1 MLEHI
6 PEDGV
11 IARVQASPGRRV
23 FGCGAIVALGMLL
36 VMLAFTQGE
45 TGLGYRVFLMLCG
58 VAFLSLGAVMWRA
71 TQIVIELTVDELRD
85 TTGMVLARLEDV
97 NKVERGVFA
106 FKPSNGFMVRLK
118 HKAPRGWRPGLWW
131 RAGKMIG
138 VGGVTPSGEG
148 KFMAEALSFLVAQR
162 DAAPK

>member
-11 IARVQASPGRRV
+11 IARVQASPGRRI

-36 VMLAFTQGE
+36 VLLAFTQGE
-45 TGLGYRVFLMLCG
+45 TGFGYRIFLMGCG
-58 VAFLSLGAVMWRA
+58 VMFLTLGSVMWRA
-71 TQIVIELTVDELRD
+71 TQIVIELTEHELRD
-85 TTGMVLARLEDV
+85 STGVVLAPLDNI

-106 FKPSNGFMVRLK
+106 FKPSNGFLVRLK
-118 HKAPRGWRPGLWW
+118 DSAPRGWRPGLWW

-148 KFMAEALSFLVAQR
+148 KFMAEALAFLLAQR
-162 DAAPK
+162 DNQT